1 MIQDL
6 FKTPIYNTSLNID
19 NELLLN
25 LSYQEKENDTT
36 GRRKSNNGYQ
46 TKDLDFKTYKF
57 LFDEISKHAIKYYCV
72 YNADIKSHY
81 FSNFWINISGKHN
94 YNRLHSHNGSFIS
107 GVYYIKVPKNSGA
120 IVFENP
126 SCMFIENTFKKF
138 DNLTFSG
145 AEDFNSYNSPEWR
158 IEPLVGQLIMFPSYL
173 RHYVEEN
180 QSDDD
185 RISLSFNIMIN
196 Q

>member
-6 FKTPIYNTSLNID
+6 FKIPIYNTNLDID
-19 NELLLN
+19 NKLLLN
-25 LSYQEKENDTT
+25 LSYQERDNDTD

-46 TKDLDFKTYKF
+46 TKDLDFKKYKF
-57 LFDEISKHAIKYYCV
+57 LFDEVSKHLINYYSI
-72 YNADIKSHY
+72 YNADIKAHC

-138 DNLTFSG
+138 DNWTFSG

-158 IEPLVGQLIMFPSYL
+158 IVPLVGQLIMFPSYL

-180 QSDDD
+180 KSDDD
-185 RISLSFNIMIN
+185 RISLSFNVMIN